1 MIAMSVQNISMVL
14 HALRK
19 EADSGVVVES
29 SHHVLTATEQVSEL
43 TLSLHQTFQQKN
55 NRSSAF
61 FLEETSAEVTF
72 PQLLNSYVSEE
83 ITFVDFSCDAIK
95 RFADAINKH
104 ALSCDGYVYFLHYQY
119 VGNDFLMIGILET
132 EESVSFS
139 GEFDIQRVKYIDLNR
154 MDMSARIDLTQYR
167 IATDKKQYIAFIKG
181 RSGRKISDFF
191 MDFLNAEEG
200 VDKKLQNETLI
211 RAITSYA
218 DTNQVPMDQLLD
230 AKKELQSYCREQL
243 KAGDN
248 LEVKRIGELLPEV
261 ESSDFYTFLTTD
273 VGLPESFPPSQSALR
288 TMTKYVGSGGGLN
301 ISFDQKL
308 LGQRIAYDSATDTLT
323 IVGIPP
329 NLKDQLLRN
338 NR

>member
-29 SHHVLTATEQVSEL
+29 SHHVLTATEQVAEL
-43 TLSLHQTFQQKN
+43 TLNLHQTFQQKN
-55 NRSSAF
+55 NRSTAF
-61 FLEETSAEVTF
+61 FHEESPDETNF
-72 PQLLNSYVSEE
+72 PQLLKAYVSGAE
-83 ITFVDFSCDAIK
+83 TFVEFSRKAIK
-95 RFADAINKH
+95 VFADSINKH
-104 ALSCDGYVYFLHYQY
+104 ALDCDGYVYFLHYQY
-119 VGNDFLMIGILET
+119 VGNDFLMIGILES

-139 GEFDIQRVKYIDLNR
+139 GEFDIQRVKYIDLSR
-154 MDMSARIDLTQYR
+154 MNISMRIDLTQHR
-167 IATDKKQYIAFIKG
+167 IAAEKKQYISFIKG
-181 RSGRKISDFF
+181 RSGRKISDFL
-191 MDFLNAEEG
+191 MSFLTAEEG

-218 DTNQVPMDQLLD
+218 DTNQVPMEQLLD

-243 KAGDN
+243 KTGDN
-248 LEVKRIGELLPEV
+248 LDVKRIGEILPEA

-273 VGLPESFPPSQSALR
+273 VGLPESFPPSQSTLR

-308 LGQRIAYDSATDTLT
+308 LGQRIAYDSTTDTLT